1 MDNYLTWGE
10 PPAAAAAKIDKVRE
24 LAATYGRTLGYGIR
38 LHTISRDTSA
48 EAWAVADKL
57 VSELSPEQVANA
69 TKLNAKSES
78 EGQRRMTALHGGRLD
93 SLEIYPNLWAGVGL
107 VRGGAGTALVGSHEE
122 VANLIIEYHSSG
134 FDEFILSG
142 YPHLEEAYW
151 FAEGVLPI
159 LRAKGIAE

>member
-1 MDNYLTWGE
+1 MCLALSFFNKFVDFPGLE
-10 PPAAAAAKIDKVRE
+10 AA
-24 LAATYGRTLGYGIR
+24 GG
-38 LHTISRDTSA
+38 
-48 EAWAVADKL
+48 
-57 VSELSPEQVANA
+57 
-69 TKLNAKSES
+69 
-78 EGQRRMTALHGGRLD
+78 ALHGGRLD
-93 SLEIYPNLWAGVGL
+93 QLEIYPNLWAGVGL

-159 LRAKGIAE
+159 LRAKGVAA